1 MATQRRDYYEV
12 LGIARS
18 ADEADIKRAYRAL
31 AMRYHPDRNP
41 GDAECVARMKEI
53 NEAYAVLCEG
63 EKRRIYDQYGH
74 EGLAGLSQSDIFR
87 GADFGDIFR
96 DLGFG
101 GFGFGDGIFESLF
114 GRSRS
119 ATRERRR
126 GADLRYNLQVT
137 LEEAATGLEK
147 KLEIPRR
154 RTCTSCRGSGAKEGA
169 ASTCERCRGT
179 GQMVTEHRSGIG
191 VFRQISTC
199 SACQGTGRRIK
210 EPCSLCEGRGVL
222 EEVHEL
228 AVSIPRG
235 VDTGHTIR
243 LEGQGESG
251 DGDITPGDLY
261 VVVSVQKHAVFER
274 HGDDLY
280 QGRDVGL
287 VEAALGT
294 SMPVP
299 SLDGDVPLEIPA
311 GTQNGA
317 LFRLKGK
324 GMPKLGSKHHG
335 DLYVVAKVVTPERLT
350 NEQKELLRQFQHL
363 GKTEKGTG

>member
-1 MATQRRDYYEV
+1 MATERRDYYEV
-12 LGIARS
+12 LGVARG
-18 ADEADIKRAYRAL
+18 ADESDIKRAYRAL

-53 NEAYAVLCEG
+53 NEAYAVLCDG
-63 EKRRIYDQYGH
+63 DKRRLYDMYGH
-74 EGLAGLSQSDIFR
+74 AGLSGYSQSDIFR

-114 GRSRS
+114 GRGRT

-126 GADLRYNLQVT
+126 GADLRYNLEVT
-137 LEEAATGLEK
+137 LEEAASGLEK
-147 KLEIPRR
+147 TLEIPRR

-199 SACQGTGRRIK
+199 SACQGTGRHIK
-210 EPCSLCEGRGVL
+210 EPCSLCEGKGIL
-222 EEVHEL
+222 EEVSEL
-228 AVSIPRG
+228 TVTIPRG
-235 VDTGHTIR
+235 VDSGHTIR
-243 LEGQGESG
+243 LEGQGESA

-261 VVVSVQKHAVFER
+261 VVVSVQKHEVFER

-280 QGRDVGL
+280 MGRDLSL
-287 VEAALGT
+287 VEAALGAT
-294 SMPVP
+294 MAVA
-299 SLDGDVPLEIPA
+299 SLDGEATLEIPA
-311 GTQNGA
+311 GTQGGT

-350 NEQKELLRQFQHL
+350 NEQKELLRKFQRL
-363 GKTEKGTG
+363 ETEKDSR

>member
-1 MATQRRDYYEV
+1 MATERRDYYEV
-12 LGIARS
+12 LGVARG
-18 ADEADIKRAYRAL
+18 ADESDITRAYRAL

-53 NEAYAVLCEG
+53 NEAYGVLCDG
-63 EKRRIYDQYGH
+63 DKRRLYDMYGH
-74 EGLAGLSQSDIFR
+74 AGLSGYSQSDIFR

-114 GRSRS
+114 GRGRT

-126 GADLRYNLQVT
+126 GADLRYNLEVT
-137 LEEAATGLEK
+137 LEEAASGLEK
-147 KLEIPRR
+147 TLEIPRR

-169 ASTCERCRGT
+169 ASTCECCRGT

-199 SACQGTGRRIK
+199 SACQGTGRHIK
-210 EPCSLCEGRGVL
+210 EPCSLCEGKGIL
-222 EEVHEL
+222 EEVSEL
-228 AVSIPRG
+228 TVTIPRG
-235 VDTGHTIR
+235 VDSGHTIR
-243 LEGQGESG
+243 LEGQGESA

-261 VVVSVQKHAVFER
+261 VVVSVQKHEVFER

-280 QGRDVGL
+280 MGRDLSL
-287 VEAALGT
+287 VEAALGAT
-294 SMPVP
+294 MAVA
-299 SLDGDVPLEIPA
+299 SLDGEATLEIPA
-311 GTQNGA
+311 GTQGGT

-350 NEQKELLRQFQHL
+350 NEQKELLRKFQRL
-363 GKTEKGTG
+363 ETEKDSR